1 MKQYYGQQ
9 ATEYAPL
16 PRLFAARVRTAS
28 VVVGISLAIGTLLIF
43 GITALVNRPLHGH
56 SLPRGLL
63 GLAALL
69 LPMLSVLATA
79 VVVLSARRCLQGD
92 YLVIARARSTRAALT
107 ACFTLLSV
115 SCLIA
120 LGVSAL
126 VDLWGNHGKL
136 GFLELLATFANFAIG
151 LIGYSAGLW
160 FVRPSVSTLEKF
172 SDHPIW

>member
-9 ATEYAPL
+9 AAEYAPL
-16 PRLFAARVRTAS
+16 PASFAARVRTAS
-28 VVVGISLAIGTLLIF
+28 VVTGVALTIGTLAVF
-43 GITALVNRPLHGH
+43 GLTAFVNRPLHGH
-56 SLPRGLL
+56 SLPRGPL
-63 GLAALL
+63 GIAALL
-69 LPMLSVLATA
+69 LPMLSVLAIA

-92 YLVIARARSTRAALT
+92 YLVIARARGTRATLT
-107 ACFTLLSV
+107 ACFTALSV

-126 VDLWGNHGKL
+126 VDLWGDHARL
-136 GFLELLATFANFAIG
+136 GFTELLATFANFAIG